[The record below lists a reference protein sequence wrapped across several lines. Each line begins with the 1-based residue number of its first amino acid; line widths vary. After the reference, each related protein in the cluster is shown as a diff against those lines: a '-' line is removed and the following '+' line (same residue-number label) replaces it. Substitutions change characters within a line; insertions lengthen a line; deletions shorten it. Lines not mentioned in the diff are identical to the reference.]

1 MSKKVRLAIIDKD
14 LRARI
19 FKKFPLTDDGAK
31 IKVVESG
38 KGMYKPELE
47 TDSYIELPSRSIFPP
62 WRIKWSRIYFVNKGA
77 SKCINFKTETI
88 LEPDPSIV
96 SEAAATTMLMNL
108 GKEKKEIDFIFYI
121 ILLVVVGIALKVFGV
136 IV

>member
-14 LRARI
+14 LRART

-38 KGMYKPELE
+38 KGMFKPEIE
-47 TDSYIELPSRSIFPP
+47 TDSYIELPSRSILPP
-62 WRIKWSRIYFVNKGA
+62 WGRKWNRIYFVNKGA
-77 SKCINFKTETI
+77 LKCINFKTETI
-88 LEPDPSIV
+88 LEPDQSLV
-96 SEAAATTMLMNL
+96 LEAAATTMLMNL
-108 GKEKKEIDFIFYI
+108 GKEKKETEMIVYI
-121 ILLVVVGIALKVFGV
+121 ILLAVIGIALKVFGV